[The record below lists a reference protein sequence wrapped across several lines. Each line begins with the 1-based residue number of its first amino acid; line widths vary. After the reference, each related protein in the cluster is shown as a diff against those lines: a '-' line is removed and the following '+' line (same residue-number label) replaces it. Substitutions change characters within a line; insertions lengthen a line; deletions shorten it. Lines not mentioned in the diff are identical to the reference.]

1 MLALGLFFTYIRLI
15 RGEEYEAFYIPE
27 DKLAKYPNHPNFTS
41 NKEIYYGLTLKD
53 RLFKDEEYEKVNIAL

>member
-1 MLALGLFFTYIRLI
+1 MIAVVFFFTNIVLI

-41 NKEIYYGLTLKD
+41 NKEIYFGFSLKD
-53 RLFKDEEYEKVNIAL
+53 RLFEGEEYEKVNIF